1 MALSVQHFP
10 AVLFLPLTLLLSACD
25 SGDTPADIREVARQ
39 GAYSMNFSA
48 SAIILAL
55 NAPHSPRSPVIT
67 TSSMVLTGLTASM
80 GWAERSARLAR
91 EAITWSIFSA

>member
-48 SAIILAL
+48 SGDELL
-55 NAPHSPRSPVIT
+55 VGSLHHGGSLWSTSP
-67 TSSMVLTGLTASM
+67 
-80 GWAERSARLAR
+80 AERL
-91 EAITWSIFSA
+91 ID